1 LIPGEK
7 DPGFFKEFPNSS
19 HPMSEALIGRK
30 KVSEYLLGFFRGK
43 TFAEGND
50 FWGSIV
56 LIDPSARKDIIPPHK
71 TALLMA
77 LKKKYLKPLLVFSS
91 Q

>member
-1 LIPGEK
+1 LILGEK

-30 KVSEYLLGFFRGK
+30 KVSEYLLGFFGSK
-43 TFAEGND
+43 AFAEGGD
-50 FWGSIV
+50 FRGSIV
-56 LIDPSARKDIIPPHK
+56 SIDPSARKDIIPSHE
-71 TALLMA
+71 TALFMA
-77 LKKKYLKPLLVFSS
+77 LKKKHLKPLWAFSS